1 MLNKNNKKQI
11 VFSGIQP
18 SGELT
23 IGGYIG
29 ALQNWIKMQ
38 HEYECLFMLADLH
51 TLTVTQDPIK
61 LRKRCYDFL
70 ALYIACGIDPTQN
83 VLFVQ
88 SHVPE
93 HTQLAWVLNCYTY
106 MGELSRMTQY
116 KDKSRQHA
124 ANINV
129 GLFNYPVLMAA
140 DILLYSSHYVPVG
153 DDQKQHLELIR
164 DLALRF
170 NHRYGEVFIVPEPY
184 IPKQGARVMSLQDP
198 AQKMSKSDAN
208 LHAYIALLD
217 SPDIIRSKLKRAVT
231 DSDNKIC
238 FNADKPGISNLLIV
252 LSSVTGQSVAQLEQ
266 DYQGIGYGK
275 FKNDVA
281 EAVIAYLNPIQTHYQ
296 QLRADE
302 TELHRILHKGAE
314 IARSKARKLLGRVY
328 EVVGLIAV

>member
-93 HTQLAWVLNCYTY
+93 HTQLAWVLNCYT
-106 MGELSRMTQY
+106 
-116 KDKSRQHA
+116 
-124 ANINV
+124 
-129 GLFNYPVLMAA
+129 
-140 DILLYSSHYVPVG
+140 
-153 DDQKQHLELIR
+153 
-164 DLALRF
+164 
-170 NHRYGEVFIVPEPY
+170 
-184 IPKQGARVMSLQDP
+184 
-198 AQKMSKSDAN
+198 
-208 LHAYIALLD
+208 
-217 SPDIIRSKLKRAVT
+217 
-231 DSDNKIC
+231 
-238 FNADKPGISNLLIV
+238 
-252 LSSVTGQSVAQLEQ
+252 
-266 DYQGIGYGK
+266 
-275 FKNDVA
+275 
-281 EAVIAYLNPIQTHYQ
+281 
-296 QLRADE
+296 
-302 TELHRILHKGAE
+302 
-314 IARSKARKLLGRVY
+314 
-328 EVVGLIAV
+328 